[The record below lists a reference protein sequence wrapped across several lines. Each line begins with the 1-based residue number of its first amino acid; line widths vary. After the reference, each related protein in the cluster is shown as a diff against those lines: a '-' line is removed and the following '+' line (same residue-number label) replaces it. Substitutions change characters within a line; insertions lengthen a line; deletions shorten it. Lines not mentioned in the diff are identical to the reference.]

1 VFVLCGSVCH
11 YWAVFFYVLPH
22 APA

>member
-22 APA
+22 ASA